1 MRQCIQ
7 VKGVDLSMN
16 EIEMFTDESEI
27 TLAGEKVM
35 ASFDEHPLSPAS
47 KVQLATL
54 LAICFAKLA
63 QEAS

>member
-1 MRQCIQ
+1 
-7 VKGVDLSMN
+7 MN